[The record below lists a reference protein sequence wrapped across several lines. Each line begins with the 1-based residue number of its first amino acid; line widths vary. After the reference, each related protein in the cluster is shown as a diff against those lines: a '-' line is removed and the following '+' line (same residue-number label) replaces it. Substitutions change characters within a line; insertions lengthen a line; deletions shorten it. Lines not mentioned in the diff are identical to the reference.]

1 MKLEHRIS
9 RILREFN
16 DDTRYIIRLYLTV
29 GSVQKYTSRSVKEYL
44 QIMMENLV
52 LFKELSLLIPI
63 KEKVIL
69 EKRFSGI
76 IKILNQLLTTYNFVL
91 QGVNAART
99 LCYALLQRLCT
110 VVYVDKKLTFF
121 VDLRRLSK
129 IQNIDDNAHVL
140 NRTKDEFKQVIN
152 TARQT
157 SKNKHGKIKP
167 IKTTDAKT
175 LP

>member
-76 IKILNQLLTTYNFVL
+76 IKILNQLLTTYHFVL
-91 QGVNAART
+91 QGVNAPGHYVT
-99 LCYALLQRLCT
+99 LFYN
-110 VVYVDKKLTFF
+110 VF
-121 VDLRRLSK
+121 V
-129 IQNIDDNAHVL
+129 
-140 NRTKDEFKQVIN
+140 
-152 TARQT
+152 
-157 SKNKHGKIKP
+157 P
-167 IKTTDAKT
+167 
-175 LP
+175 